1 MSIETL
7 SPVAPE
13 ERVEV
18 LDVVRGFALFGILVA
33 NWRGFGWPA
42 EFYGAPGPVMT
53 TAADRAVQTVIDLL
67 FTNKFI
73 TLFSFLFGI
82 GFAIQMERA
91 ESRGVAFAALHARRM
106 VVLLLL
112 GLAHGWLLWWG
123 DILATYAVAGL
134 LLLLFRRS
142 GQRTVL
148 GWGIGLQCLPL
159 VLTLWRL
166 WSGPVARAPT
176 PPPAELVAN
185 AARAYLGGSWMDLQ
199 RQLVHDWKVNN
210 AGAQFLVLM
219 TLGLFLLG
227 LYVGRSGFLQRWQE
241 EAPRLRR
248 LCAWGLAGGLAGSVA
263 VLAVRKIY
271 QPTLTKL
278 PGLALLLRAVSLLA
292 TPALSAAYA
301 AGMALFASSGAL
313 PRLRQGLQAVGRTA
327 LSNYLLQS
335 VVGTTLHYGYGFGL
349 YGKVGAPEGVA
360 FSLLVFALQMPL
372 SVWWLSRFRFGPLEW
387 LWRSL
392 TYCQVQPMRIAYHRG

>member
-1 MSIETL
+1 MG
-7 SPVAPE
+7 PVAPE

-33 NWRGFGWPA
+33 NWRAFGWPA
-42 EFYGAPGPVMT
+42 EFYGAPSAVMT
-53 TAADRAVQTVIDLL
+53 TAADRGVQTVIDLL

-91 ESRGVAFAALHARRM
+91 ESRGGGFVALYVRRM

-134 LLLLFRRS
+134 LLLPFRRC

-148 GWGIGLQCLPL
+148 AWGIGFQGLPML
-159 VLTLWRL
+159 LALWRMG
-166 WSGPVARAPT
+166 SGPVARAAGPT
-176 PPPAELVAN
+176 PNEVVTK
-185 AARAYLGGSWMDLQ
+185 AAAAYLGGSWLDLQ

-210 AGAQFLVLM
+210 EGAQFLVLV
-219 TLGLFLLG
+219 TLGWFLLG
-227 LYVGRSGFLQRWQE
+227 LFVWRSGFLRRLQE

-248 LCAWGLAGGLAGSVA
+248 LCAWGLTGGLVGSVA
-263 VLAVRKIY
+263 VMAVRRIY
-271 QPTLTKL
+271 QPGLTKL
-278 PGLALLLRAVSLLA
+278 PGLALLARVVSLAA
-292 TPALSAAYA
+292 TPALSAGYA
-301 AGMALFASSGAL
+301 AGIALFAQSGAA
-313 PRLRQGLQAVGRTA
+313 PQLRRGLQAVGRMA

-335 VVGTTLHYGYGFGL
+335 VVGTTLHYGYGLGL
-349 YGKVGAPEGVA
+349 YGRVGAPDGVA
-360 FSLLVFALQMPL
+360 FSVLVFALQMPL
-372 SVWWLSRFRFGPLEW
+372 SVWWLKRFRFGPVEW

-392 TYCQVQPMRIAYHRG
+392 TYQQMQPMRIAYHRR